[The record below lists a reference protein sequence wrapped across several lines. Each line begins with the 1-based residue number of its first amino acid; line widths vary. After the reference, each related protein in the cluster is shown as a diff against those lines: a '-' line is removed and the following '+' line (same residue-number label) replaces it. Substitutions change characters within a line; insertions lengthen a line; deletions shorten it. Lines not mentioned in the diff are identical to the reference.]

1 MWNHVPMTL
10 RTGDPSDSIT
20 IEGGKVWHNGMVFY
34 TNLPPFIQN
43 RLPMYGTID
52 INTSDQNILVLKTK
66 MTAYMIRVPSWN
78 AVDLNGWSI
87 LGNGTYLGPLYITT
101 TLYEKTMD
109 KGTYIIDNNSAM
121 YLFSDVLEGI
131 TYKYPPL
138 SSI

>member
-1 MWNHVPMTL
+1 MTL

-20 IEGGKVWHNGMVFY
+20 IEGGKVWHNGLVFY
-34 TNLPPFIQN
+34 TNLPSFIQN

-66 MTAYMIRVPSWN
+66 MTAYMIRDPSWN
-78 AVDLNGWSI
+78 AVDLNGWTL
-87 LGNGTYLGPLYITT
+87 LGNGTYLGTQYITT
-101 TLYEKTMD
+101 TLYEKIMD

-131 TYKYPPL
+131 TFKYPQ
-138 SSI
+138 SSLISV